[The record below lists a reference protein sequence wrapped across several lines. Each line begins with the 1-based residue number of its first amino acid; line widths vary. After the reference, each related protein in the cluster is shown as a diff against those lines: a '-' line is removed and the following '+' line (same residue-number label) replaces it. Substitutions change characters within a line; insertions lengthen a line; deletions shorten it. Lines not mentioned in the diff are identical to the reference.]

1 VVAMSSERRKLV
13 LGASWTLA
21 STVVGLAVG
30 AIFNPALVFYVG
42 VKGYGV
48 WASAIAIASLFGIAG
63 DLGVA
68 GALTKFIAEG
78 RGVRS
83 GNESLAASALA
94 FGFASGCLAGLS
106 LAVLSLSMGGYV
118 GYGPFPLLLQLQ
130 AVQMPFNMGAMSLM
144 AFLQGRREFRRLALF
159 AIGQSV
165 ANLSV
170 TLVLLGLGF
179 GIPGVMLAGLLTS
192 ALLFFG
198 LLVSSRRG
206 LVYRGAQTLRGDVRQ
221 LVPFGLTLTATNAL
235 GTVIYQADVVV
246 VSFLVRDPLIIGA
259 YALAVFVTRSL
270 WILPGSISATTY
282 PVISEY
288 AAAKERHRVARYL
301 STAIVASV
309 AVMGVL
315 ATAVILFGRPVLM
328 LIFGPNSEAAF
339 DYALLL
345 LIGTATLGSVRAIAT
360 SLTAVG
366 RPDVGLRISAL
377 GAVTLLLASFSL
389 TSLWGASGTAIA
401 VSIAFVLVAVTLV
414 RAIDRYVLR
423 PEPGL
428 LKERRVL
435 LTTTVAFVACISSLA
450 VALPTNPSLLQL
462 IVGAIFL
469 AGVSFALLS
478 ASGGRDTWGTFFGKS
493 RAPEAERG

>member
-78 RGVRS
+78 RGLS
-83 GNESLAASALA
+83 IGNESLAASALG
-94 FGFASGCLAGLS
+94 FGFASGCLAGLA
-106 LAVLSLSMGGYV
+106 LALLSLSTGGYV

-130 AVQMPFNMGAMSLM
+130 AIQMPFNMGATSLM
-144 AFLQGRREFRRLALF
+144 AFLQGRREFRTLAIF

-165 ANLSV
+165 ANLSA
-170 TLVLLGLGF
+170 TLAFLALGV
-179 GIPGVMLAGLLTS
+179 GIPGVMIAGLLTS

-206 LVYRGAQTLRGDVRQ
+206 LVYRGARTLREDVRR

-288 AAAKERHRVARYL
+288 TAAKERHRVSRYL
-301 STAIVASV
+301 STAIVASI

-328 LIFGPNSEAAF
+328 FIFGPNSESAF
-339 DYALLL
+339 DYGLLL

-366 RPDVGLRISAL
+366 RPDIGLRITAL
-377 GAVTLLLASFSL
+377 GAATLLLTSFLL
-389 TSLWGASGTAIA
+389 TSLWGARGTAIA
-401 VSIAFVLVAVTLV
+401 VSITFVLVAITLA

-428 LKERRVL
+428 LRGRRVP
-435 LTTTVAFVACISSLA
+435 LTTAVALVACLSSLA
-450 VALPTNPSLLQL
+450 VSVPTNPSPLEL
-462 IVGAIFL
+462 IAAAVFL
-469 AGVSFALLS
+469 AGVSFALLG
-478 ASGGRDTWGTFFGKS
+478 ASGGRDTWATFFGKS
-493 RAPEAERG
+493 RAPEAEKV